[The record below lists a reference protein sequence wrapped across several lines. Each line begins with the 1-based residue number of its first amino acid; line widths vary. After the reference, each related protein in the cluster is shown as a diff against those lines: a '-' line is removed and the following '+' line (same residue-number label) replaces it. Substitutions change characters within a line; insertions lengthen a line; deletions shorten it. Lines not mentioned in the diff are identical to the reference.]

1 MWEQL
6 KSVRDPT
13 LVKLASDLPRI
24 ASQSRQS
31 STVKGYVAGFRRWKA
46 WAAKFD
52 EISALPASPIYVAI
66 YLSSIMQTAN
76 SVAPI
81 NCAFYSLSW
90 AHKMAGLADP
100 TDNDMCKLV
109 KEAAHRSLG
118 HAARKKDPVTPKMLQ
133 SLVSH
138 FSADRLNLLTLRLLV
153 MCVLAYAG
161 FLRFDELLRIRAC
174 DIQMGQSHFS
184 IFIEKAKNDV
194 YRDGKWVLIAKTD
207 SPTCPHTLL
216 KSYIDMANIDYISDN
231 YIFRQLSFFKS
242 QNKYKLKSINK
253 PLSYTRAREIVLA
266 GFKAIGVN
274 SINLGTH
281 SLRAGGA
288 TCAANNGVP
297 DRLFKR
303 HGRWLSEKAKDGY
316 IKDDVDN
323 ILSVSR
329 SIGL

>member
-31 STVKGYVAGFRRWKA
+31 STVKGYVAGFRRWKT

-109 KEAAHRSLG
+109 KEAAH
-118 HAARKKDPVTPKMLQ
+118 
-133 SLVSH
+133 
-138 FSADRLNLLTLRLLV
+138 
-153 MCVLAYAG
+153 
-161 FLRFDELLRIRAC
+161 
-174 DIQMGQSHFS
+174 
-184 IFIEKAKNDV
+184 
-194 YRDGKWVLIAKTD
+194 
-207 SPTCPHTLL
+207 
-216 KSYIDMANIDYISDN
+216 
-231 YIFRQLSFFKS
+231 
-242 QNKYKLKSINK
+242 
-253 PLSYTRAREIVLA
+253 
-266 GFKAIGVN
+266 
-274 SINLGTH
+274 
-281 SLRAGGA
+281 
-288 TCAANNGVP
+288 VP
-297 DRLFKR
+297 
-303 HGRWLSEKAKDGY
+303 
-316 IKDDVDN
+316 
-323 ILSVSR
+323 
-329 SIGL
+329 